1 MNTTRNNDKG
11 RVVAI
16 ALALGMILASVAL
29 GQKDEHGH
37 DDHDHAPAPATRKA
51 DDHGHA
57 EGEAHGGEK
66 GKHDEH
72 GEEVKLPPQA
82 IKTFDIRTEP
92 ARKQVLTDMVIA
104 PARVSFNTEQM
115 AHVGSAV
122 SGRVAEIK
130 VRLGDSVKK
139 GDVLL
144 VVDSPELGEAQS
156 DYLVKR
162 TAIAT
167 AEFSVEAAKSAFDRA
182 KQLYEDSKGITL
194 TELQRR
200 ETELKVAQGTVLS
213 AQAAAT
219 AAENKLHLLGM
230 TQEAV
235 TALEKT
241 KEIDP
246 KYMVRAAL
254 GGQVVEREA
263 TLGELVG
270 PDREALLVLANME
283 TLWVLADV
291 PEAKLED
298 VAVGSRARIQLAG
311 RARKTLEGTVSY
323 ISPLLDPS
331 TRTAKVRIEVKN
343 GDAPLRP
350 GMFAQVELSAAT
362 TDEKQAVLAV
372 PDAAIQTVEGS
383 PAVFVPVDGEAGTF
397 AKRPVKIGPA
407 VGGMIPILA
416 GLKEGEKIV
425 VNGTFILKAEM
436 GKGSAGHEH

>member
-1 MNTTRNNDKG
+1 MNMRRNTDNNGGWTRLT
-11 RVVAI
+11 VTL
-16 ALALGMILASVAL
+16 ALACGTLLATAAQA
-29 GQKDEHGH
+29 QKDEHGH
-37 DDHDHAPAPATRKA
+37 DDHDHAPAATTRKA
-51 DDHGHA
+51 DDHGHTG
-57 EGEAHGGEK
+57 GEAHGDET

-72 GEEVKLPPQA
+72 GEEVKLAPQA

-92 ARKQVLTDMVIA
+92 ARKQVLTDTVVA

-115 AHVGSAV
+115 AHVGSSV

-167 AEFSVEAAKSAFDRA
+167 AESSVEAAKSAFDRA
-182 KQLYEDSKGITL
+182 KQLYEESKGITL

-200 ETELKVAQGTVLS
+200 ETELKVAQGAVLS

-230 TQEAV
+230 NQEAV

-246 KYMVRAAL
+246 KYMVRAAID
-254 GGQVVEREA
+254 GQVVEREA

-270 PDREALLVLANME
+270 PDREALLVLANMQ
-283 TLWVLADV
+283 TLWVVADV

-311 RARKTLEGTVSY
+311 RARQAIEGAVSY
-323 ISPLLDPS
+323 IAPVLDPS
-331 TRTAKVRIEVKN
+331 TRTAKVRIEV
-343 GDAPLRP
+343 
-350 GMFAQVELSAAT
+350 
-362 TDEKQAVLAV
+362 
-372 PDAAIQTVEGS
+372 IGS
-383 PAVFVPVDGEAGTF
+383 GVA
-397 AKRPVKIGPA
+397 
-407 VGGMIPILA
+407 
-416 GLKEGEKIV
+416 LK
-425 VNGTFILKAEM
+425 
-436 GKGSAGHEH
+436 